1 MTDITAIG
9 PDGTRHVFPAGT
21 SQEVI
26 DRVMRRNIQTASR
39 QRAGAGS
46 AARDHAQRT
55 GRRSLWERFS
65 DNVEDVWQT
74 SFVTESFRAGRL
86 EASQQVNGDL
96 SFEEIQRRDG
106 LIGNPIR
113 GLGRAV
119 GALQETF
126 GDSDAD
132 DDVTNERARRA
143 NFAAVND
150 CQQGNDSFLSYA
162 REGDI
167 GGTLAHGSVAILGTL
182 VGAMADPTSYL
193 SSGRSLVMR
202 AATQA
207 SLAGG
212 VDALAQ
218 NASVDAGIQDSFD
231 WARNG
236 MSALTGAGFTI
247 GGDVLA
253 RGSRF
258 VTDRF
263 FRQPEAAARAEL
275 DVADELLQ
283 TPLTEADIEPS
294 APLRALPAPAQIADE
309 GIEVEVVTTGEA
321 ADVRRTPDGSPD
333 DTGLP
338 ARREP
343 EATSGNPEGEPQG
356 DGAAG
361 WDDVDWGRRR
371 SPERAKA
378 AREHLETLRKSI
390 KPEAVRDFIRLLDE
404 GVPEDGDARY
414 INPDWIDWRKL
425 DAQPDE
431 LVNLSNAFG
440 SAFADLFKK
449 AGVGPQAWAVTRRK
463 VKQFGHTLSDFQKT
477 HADVTG
483 EGGLARKSIAMME
496 MFEAGIDDAATRIR
510 VIRDAARDGNPPS
523 AATIREL
530 AEATQRVAIM
540 GAEEAAVRGEI
551 ARALNARKMRRT
563 PTAMVNDLQAAFT
576 ELDEAM
582 NAGGKMSDP
591 EVMDK
596 VLSDLLDGFDKKGPA
611 GFNVRFRKM
620 RKMGV
625 TDYIGYTT
633 VANLLSGI
641 PTHFKNLVGTPTHAT
656 FDLAARFVAATTVA
670 PLRRA
675 LMGSAAKDTR
685 SVTVREGVAYMQ
697 GGLSAMGEA
706 MGLGFEAFKRGAP
719 VADRASAVMTDT
731 DFVPFAYSKERL
743 AKWAK
748 DGVGPGDLADMAGVA
763 YFEILRTFGFRPS
776 VAADE
781 FFKAIA
787 RRAELHA
794 FAVREASYQSAK
806 VGPKDAQKTFDAIHK
821 AILNEPTDAA
831 LAEAKAMFG
840 FGGKDRKKAY
850 ALGSPEFEM
859 QNTLRAI
866 DARQAAIEHSQL
878 ISYQTTLDG
887 QVIPKLEQ
895 FLRTVPI
902 FKHFSANFV
911 RTPTQLFKA
920 AFRDYN
926 PITAPFVVA
935 MEHVS
940 PIGRARH
947 KAFFDALRG
956 DEEALAGGGAAAEMV
971 IARQVVG
978 AAVLS
983 AIWGIWAQGSI
994 VGADVP
1000 EGDEYAGVLPYSV
1013 KVPGVGWVQYTGYSP
1028 LAEHLGLVADVGQIF
1043 RTKEMTDEDEFNL
1056 FGALAVA
1063 VRGNVFNKS
1072 FLKGMSDFMD
1082 VIQGGKF
1089 QSNDTDNTARGMGDG
1104 ASSLLL
1110 GRAIPLASFLRRWA
1124 EASDT
1129 DPDGRAITRDA
1140 RSFFERAASYLP
1152 GLRESLAIKR
1162 DFMGRPVLK
1171 GPGEVG
1177 VLQVAKVSRP
1187 KTDPL
1192 EVELANLANNPR
1204 VNMVISQTPAVL
1216 DGQRLTAEEHNRLI
1230 EIQGQLYRNP
1240 RNGRNMEEALRH
1252 LIDTPA
1258 YVEADPGYRE
1268 TLLKRVISDY
1278 REDGKKAAFNPNSG
1292 HYMRDLVERTSPQRL
1307 AGLARSRGWTADTAM
1322 RHRGRSFGLTP
1333 DDTEALREALDE
1345 TR

>member
-26 DRVMRRNIQTASR
+26 DRVMRQNIQASRR
-39 QRAGAGS
+39 QRAAAGS
-46 AARDHAQRT
+46 AARDHAERT
-55 GRRSLWERFS
+55 GRRSLWERFT
-65 DNVEDVWQT
+65 DNVEDVWNT
-74 SFVTESFRAGRL
+74 SALAENYRAGRL
-86 EASQQVNGDL
+86 EAVQAASGQMTDEQLRAMEARGGMREIGQVIGSIQYRLNPDGTAADARADIVN
-96 SFEEIQRRDG
+96 ERQRR
-106 LIGNPIR
+106 
-113 GLGRAV
+113 
-119 GALQETF
+119 
-126 GDSDAD
+126 AD
-132 DDVTNERARRA
+132 Y
-143 NFAAVND
+143 AAVND
-150 CQQGNDSFLSYA
+150 RQQGNDSFLSYA
-162 REGDI
+162 REGDV
-167 GGTLAHGSVAILGTL
+167 GGTLAHGTVALLGTMT
-182 VGAMADPTSYL
+182 GALADPFSYI
-193 SSGRSLVMR
+193 SAGRTVL
-202 AATQA
+202 AKALTQA
-207 SLAGG
+207 GVAAGA
-212 VDALAQ
+212 DALAQ
-218 NASVDAGIQDSFD
+218 DASVTSGVQDTFD

-253 RGSRF
+253 RGSRY

-263 FRQPEAAARAEL
+263 FRQPEADARADL

-283 TPLTEADIEPS
+283 PPLTEVDIEPS

-309 GIEVEVVTTGEA
+309 GIEVEVVATGEVV
-321 ADVRRTPDGSPD
+321 DVRRTPE
-333 DTGLP
+333 DTSLP
-338 ARREP
+338 ARRDP
-343 EATSGNPEGEPQG
+343 EARSGDPEGEPQG
-356 DGAAG
+356 DGVGG

-378 AREHLETLRKSI
+378 ALDHLEALRKSI

-414 INPDWIDWRKL
+414 INKDWIDWRKL
-425 DAQPDE
+425 DANPEE

-440 SAFADLFKK
+440 SAFADLFTK

-510 VIRDAARDGNPPS
+510 AIRDAARNGNPPS

-540 GAEEAAVRGEI
+540 GAEEAAVGGEM

-563 PTAMVNDLQAAFT
+563 PTAMVNDLQAAFS

-582 NAGGKMSDP
+582 NGSGKMSDP

-611 GFNVRFRKM
+611 GFNARFRKM

-625 TDYIGYTT
+625 MDYIGYTA
-633 VANLLSGI
+633 VANLLSGLM
-641 PTHFKNLVGTPTHAT
+641 THFKNLFGTPTHST
-656 FDLAARFVAATTVA
+656 LDLAARFVAATTVA
-670 PLRRA
+670 PIRRT
-675 LMGSAAKDTR
+675 LLGSAAKNTS

-697 GGLSAMGEA
+697 GGISALGEA
-706 MGLGFEAFKRGAP
+706 MGLGFEAFKKGAP
-719 VADRASAVMTDT
+719 VADRASAVMTET

-743 AKWAK
+743 AKWVK
-748 DGVGPGDLADMAGVA
+748 DGIGPGDLADMAGVA
-763 YFEILRTFGFRPS
+763 FFEILRTFGFRPS
-776 VAADE
+776 VASDE

-794 FAVREASYQSAK
+794 FAIREASYQSAK
-806 VGPKDAQKTFDAIHK
+806 VGPKDAQKTFEAIHQS
-821 AILNEPTDAA
+821 ILNEPTDAA

-840 FGGKDRKKAY
+840 FGGKDRKARY
-850 ALGSPEFEM
+850 AIGSPEFEM
-859 QNTLRAI
+859 QNVLRAV

-878 ISYQTTLDG
+878 VSYQTTLDG

-895 FLRTVPI
+895 FLRAWPL

-911 RTPTQLFKA
+911 RTPTQIFKA

-926 PITAPFVVA
+926 PVTAPFVIA
-935 MEHVS
+935 LEATT
-940 PIGRARH
+940 PLGRQRH

-983 AIWGIWAQGSI
+983 AMWGIWTQGYI

-1000 EGDEYAGVLPYSV
+1000 EGDEYAGVLPFSV
-1013 KVPGVGWVQYTGYSP
+1013 KLPGVGWVQYTGYSP
-1028 LAEHLGLVADVGQIF
+1028 LAEHIGLVADVGQIF
-1043 RTKEMTDEDEFNL
+1043 RTKELTDEDEFNL
-1056 FGALAVA
+1056 MGALAVA

-1082 VIQGGKF
+1082 VIQGGKY
-1089 QSNDTDNTARGMGDG
+1089 QSNDTDNTARGMSDG
-1104 ASSLLL
+1104 AASLIL
-1110 GRAIPLASFLRRWA
+1110 GRVIPLASFMRRWA
-1124 EASDT
+1124 AASDT

-1140 RSFFERAASYLP
+1140 RTWAEQFASYLP
-1152 GLRESLAIKR
+1152 GIRESLAIKR

-1177 VLQVAKVSRP
+1177 VFQVANVSRP

-1204 VNMVISQTPAVL
+1204 VNMVISRTPTVL

-1252 LIDTPA
+1252 LITTPV
-1258 YVEADPGYRE
+1258 YTDADPSYRE
-1268 TLLKRVISDY
+1268 TLISRVISDY
-1278 REDGKKAAFNPNSG
+1278 REDGKKAAFNPDSD
-1292 HYMRDLVERTSPQRL
+1292 HYMRDLVERTSPRRL
-1307 AGLARSRGWTADTAM
+1307 AGLARTRGWDASTAM
-1322 RHRGRSFGLTP
+1322 RERGRSYGLTP
-1333 DDTEALREALDE
+1333 EDTEALREALNE

>member
-1 MTDITAIG
+1 MSKQVTG
-9 PDGTRHVFPAGT
+9 PDGRSYEFPDDVTDAELLEFFNA
-21 SQEVI
+21 QEAA
-26 DRVMRRNIQTASR
+26 DRPRRA
-39 QRAGAGS
+39 AVAS
-46 AARDHAQRT
+46 AARDHAERT
-55 GRRSLWERFS
+55 GRRSLWERFT

-74 SFVTESFRAGRL
+74 SFVTESFRTGRL
-86 EASQQVNGDL
+86 EGSQQVNDQV
-96 SFEEIQRRDG
+96 SFGELQRRDG
-106 LIGNPIR
+106 LLGNPIR
-113 GLGRAV
+113 QFGRTV

-126 GDSDAD
+126 GNSDAD
-132 DDVTNERARRA
+132 DDVANERQRRA
-143 NFAAVND
+143 AFAAVND
-150 CQQGNDSFLSYA
+150 RQQGNDSFLSYA

-167 GGTLAHGSVAILGTL
+167 GGTVAHGTVALLGTL
-182 VGAMADPTSYL
+182 TGALADPTSYL
-193 SSGRSLVMR
+193 SAGRSLIVR
-202 AATQA
+202 AASQA
-207 SLAGG
+207 
-212 VDALAQ
+212 ALASGFDGLAQ
-218 NASVDAGIQDSFD
+218 SASVDAGIQDTFD

-253 RGSRF
+253 RGSRY

-263 FRQPEAAARAEL
+263 FRQPEADARADL

-283 TPLTEADIEPS
+283 PPLTEADIEPS
-294 APLRALPAPAQIADE
+294 APLRVLPAPAQIADE
-309 GIEVEVVTTGEA
+309 GIEVEVVATGEVF
-321 ADVRRTPDGSPD
+321 DVRGTPE
-333 DTGLP
+333 DTSLP
-338 ARREP
+338 ARRDP
-343 EATSGNPEGEPQG
+343 EARSGDPEGEPQEPQG
-356 DGAAG
+356 DGAGG

-378 AREHLETLRKSI
+378 ALEHLETLRKSI
-390 KPEAVRDFIRLLDE
+390 KPEAVRDFIRLLDVGIPEADE
-404 GVPEDGDARY
+404 GRY
-414 INPDWIDWRKL
+414 INRDWVDW
-425 DAQPDE
+425 DQF
-431 LVNLSNAFG
+431 NSNPEEMRRLG
-440 SAFADLFKK
+440 STLASVFSDLYSA
-449 AGVGPQAWAVTRRK
+449 AGNGRQSWEVTRRK
-463 VKQFGHTLSDFQKT
+463 VRQFGHTLSDFQKT

-483 EGGLARKSIAMME
+483 EGGLARKSRMMTE
-496 MFEAGIDDAATRIR
+496 IIDASAEDAAARIR
-510 VIRDAARDGNPPS
+510 VLRDEARSGQAPS
-523 AATIREL
+523 AGKIREL
-530 AEATQRVAIM
+530 AELIQRTAILS
-540 GAEEAAVRGEI
+540 AEESAVSSEF

-563 PTAMVNDLQAAFT
+563 PTAMVNDLQAAFS

-582 NAGGKMSDP
+582 NGSGKMSDP

-611 GFNVRFRKM
+611 GFNARIRKM

-625 TDYIGYTT
+625 TDYIGYVA

-670 PLRRA
+670 PLRRT
-675 LMGSAAKDTR
+675 LLGSAAKDTR

-697 GGLSAMGEA
+697 GGISALGEA
-706 MGLGFEAFKRGAP
+706 MGLGFEAFKKGAP

-781 FFKAIA
+781 FFKAIG

-831 LAEAKAMFG
+831 MAEAKAMFG
-840 FGGKDRKKAY
+840 FGGKDRKARY

-866 DARQAAIEHSQL
+866 DARQAAIEHAQL
-878 ISYQTTLDG
+878 VSYQTTLDG

-926 PITAPFVVA
+926 PVTAPFVVA
-935 MEHVS
+935 LEATT
-940 PIGRARH
+940 PLGRQRH

-956 DEEALAGGGAAAEMV
+956 DEEAIAGGGAAAEMV

-978 AAVLS
+978 GAVLS

-1028 LAEHLGLVADVGQIF
+1028 IAEHLGLVADVGQIF

-1104 ASSLLL
+1104 AASLLL

-1140 RSFFERAASYLP
+1140 RSFFEQAASYLP

-1162 DFMGRPVLK
+1162 DFLGRPVLK

-1177 VLQVAKVSRP
+1177 VLQVAKVSRA

-1204 VNMVISQTPAVL
+1204 VNMVISETPTVL

-1252 LIDTPA
+1252 LIDTPV
-1258 YVEADPGYRE
+1258 YTGADPSYRE
-1268 TLLKRVISDY
+1268 TLIRRVISDY
-1278 REDGKKAAFNPNSG
+1278 REDGKKAAFNPNSD

-1307 AGLARSRGWTADTAM
+1307 AGLARSRGWDASTAV
-1322 RHRGRSFGLTP
+1322 RQRGRSFGLTP